1 MTCSTSSP
9 GLRAD
14 LVNYADDNTIC
25 SEQPTKQQVVEVLRA
40 ASNLATEW
48 FNRNLML
55 ANPQKFRALFLN
67 CKDENFTFDLYNAT
81 IIPDDVV
88 KLLGVH
94 LDMLDSKLNFENHI
108 SHICKKAG
116 NHLNVLKRRSKFI
129 NKNDRMAISRAFILC
144 HFQFCSV
151 FWHFCG
157 LGSMTKMEK
166 IQERALRFV
175 HGDYT
180 SDYNGLLSISK
191 LPSLKL
197 GRERSIATRT
207 YTIMHNLAPSYLK
220 DLITPTRNS
229 KLLLPSLKSTR
240 HGPNSFMY
248 KAPRI
253 WNTLPIQ
260 TRTDSSLPS
269 FKVLIKKWNGYTH
282 MGS

>member
-1 MTCSTSSP
+1 M
-9 GLRAD
+9 
-14 LVNYADDNTIC
+14 
-25 SEQPTKQQVVEVLRA
+25 
-40 ASNLATEW
+40 
-48 FNRNLML
+48 
-55 ANPQKFRALFLN
+55 
-67 CKDENFTFDLYNAT
+67 
-81 IIPDDVV
+81 

-94 LDMLDSKLNFENHI
+94 LDSKLNFENHI

-116 NHLNVLKRRSKFI
+116 NHLNVFKRLSKFI
-129 NKNDRMAISRAFILC
+129 NKNDRMAIFRAFILC

-151 FWHFCG
+151 VWHFCG

-197 GRERSIATRT
+197 GRERSIATLT
-207 YTIMHNLAPSYLK
+207 YKIMHNLAPSYLK

-229 KLLLPSLKSTR
+229 KLLLPYFKSSR
-240 HGPNSFMY
+240 HGLNSFMY

-260 TRTDSSLPS
+260 TRTASSLPG
-269 FKVLIKKWNGYTH
+269 FKVLIKKWNGYTL